1 MFSHI
6 GKKVRGLAAAF
17 CVIGILGS
25 VAAGVSLYMTRVLQ
39 LLPCIL
45 IAVGGALLS
54 WMSS

>member
-39 LLPCIL
+39 LRPCIL